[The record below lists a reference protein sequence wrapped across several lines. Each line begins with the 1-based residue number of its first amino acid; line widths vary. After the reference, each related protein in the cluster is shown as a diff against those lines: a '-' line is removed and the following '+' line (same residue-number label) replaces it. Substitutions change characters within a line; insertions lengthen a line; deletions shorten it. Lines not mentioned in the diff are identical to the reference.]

1 MPDLTPWSLQNCGT
15 DEERRKFLISFWLAA
30 PYDHIQQLWSSALG
44 EHTKRL
50 ILSLN
55 KDHVFLSDEVV
66 LRSEIGNKINEI
78 GLKSP
83 SSHGLMIAN
92 FLLSPPGLLKINNV
106 TDFFPK
112 WLIDVYFEISESS
125 VGDQNNASLGS
136 ETTINNPQGTIVS
149 EDSLESIMPDFGQF
163 PEAIDQLLEN
173 RIQLN
178 RLLGLSNLFYI
189 DPDDEEIKSELLVVR
204 TALAKAILSADEVRL
219 EDYWSSDLGDR
230 YWSLVRSGIQS
241 QELSDEDVVV
251 KNSVVAKLNPDQG
264 GGFGTDGAINAFLV
278 AMMYFLPG
286 SMRVDD
292 YETKVPQ
299 WLIPQF
305 HQIFMVPLTK

>member
-1 MPDLTPWSLQNCGT
+1 
-15 DEERRKFLISFWLAA
+15 
-30 PYDHIQQLWSSALG
+30 
-44 EHTKRL
+44 
-50 ILSLN
+50 
-55 KDHVFLSDEVV
+55 
-66 LRSEIGNKINEI
+66 
-78 GLKSP
+78 
-83 SSHGLMIAN
+83 
-92 FLLSPPGLLKINNV
+92 
-106 TDFFPK
+106 
-112 WLIDVYFEISESS
+112 
-125 VGDQNNASLGS
+125 
-136 ETTINNPQGTIVS
+136 
-149 EDSLESIMPDFGQF
+149 MPDFGQF

-241 QELSDEDVVV
+241 QELTDEDVVL

-264 GGFGTDGAINAFLV
+264 GGFGTDGVINAFLV

-292 YETKVPQ
+292 YELRFLNGLSPNSIKSL
-299 WLIPQF
+299 WC
-305 HQIFMVPLTK
+305 H